1 MGRMLVQEVTQHPG
15 AELSGGTARPGSD
28 LVGQSVG
35 RVAVTDD
42 ADALFAASD
51 VVIDFTRPELLAQH
65 LDLAQRHKKAL
76 VIGTTGLDKT
86 ARAGIEAASRSV
98 PLVQAANMSVGVTL
112 LGQLV
117 KQLAAQLDAAT
128 FDIEIVEMHH
138 RHKID
143 APSGTALAL
152 AEAAAAGREVQLSD
166 VARKSR
172 DGQIGARP
180 EGEIGVS
187 TLRGGDVV
195 GDHTVIFAADGER
208 IEITH
213 KASSRQIFAR
223 GAVRAALWAAGRK
236 PGLYSM
242 LDVLGL

>member
-1 MGRMLVQEVTQHPG
+1 MGRMLVQEVLQHPG
-15 AELSGGTARPGSD
+15 AELAGGTARQGSA
-28 LVGQSVG
+28 LIGQSLG
-35 RVAVTDD
+35 AMPVTDK
-42 ADALFAASD
+42 ADELFVASEA
-51 VVIDFTRPELLAQH
+51 VIDFTRPELLKTH
-65 LDLAQRHKKAL
+65 LNLAVRYKKAL
-76 VIGTTGLDKT
+76 VIGTTGLDAE
-86 ARAGIEAASRSV
+86 ARAAIKNAAKSIAI
-98 PLVQAANMSVGVTL
+98 VQAANMSVGVTL

-117 KQLAAQLDAAT
+117 KQLAAKLDGAT

-152 AEAAAAGREVQLSD
+152 AEAAASGRDVQLSD

-180 EGEIGVS
+180 QGEIGIS

-208 IEITH
+208 IEVSH